1 MGWAGK
7 KALQFNVSDYWVCS
21 KISLSATAGCLGK
34 QPDIMVHC
42 QHDLLVKGFLG
53 LAINFK
59 YSDTIMYK
67 SIIYKCI
74 IPLLYVILFL

>member
-1 MGWAGK
+1 MGWQNGSPVQCFRLLGMFK
-7 KALQFNVSDYWVCS
+7 E
-21 KISLSATAGCLGK
+21 SLSATAGCLGK

-42 QHDLLVKGFLG
+42 QYDLLVKGFLG

-67 SIIYKCI
+67 SIIYKYI